1 MERAQISYN
10 AFGATLKRELCGCAM
25 RYFVYMNA
33 KVLGP
38 VEKEKLRE
46 LPNFSPKTLICVERE
61 GEGRSKAWTMA
72 GTVAE
77 LSSFFA
83 AVPGAAQPVA
93 AKDYDP
99 SQTAR
104 VLHDQIDKLN
114 SLLDN
119 LNSPAPG
126 EVPAP
131 VETEKTPTSE
141 IMKNLSALAKELPA
155 AEKNA
160 AAAQSQPAAA
170 GAPEAKPVAQNEP
183 AAAETFAPVPQTAV
197 VPKPETGTAS
207 AVDGSFAVIPLKPAA
222 STQGEQQPAARNKAR
237 AAKPVSKDKTSKA
250 GLPEGWSRATFIVKE
265 EYLEKL
271 KDYSYWE
278 RLTLKEAMDGILAQ
292 FFNGREVR
300 PRRKH

>member
-1 MERAQISYN
+1 
-10 AFGATLKRELCGCAM
+10 M

-38 VEKEKLRE
+38 VEKEKLQE
-46 LPNFSPKTLICVERE
+46 LPNFGPKTLICVERE

-83 AVPGAAQPVA
+83 AVPGAPQPVA

-126 EVPAP
+126 EVPSP

-141 IMKNLSALAKELPA
+141 ILKNLSVLARELPE
-155 AEKNA
+155 AEKTAEAKA
-160 AAAQSQPAAA
+160 AADAAQNAS
-170 GAPEAKPVAQNEP
+170 EAKPVPQNGQPP
-183 AAAETFAPVPQTAV
+183 AAESLSPAQRNADAF
-197 VPKPETGTAS
+197 KPETAS
-207 AVDGSFAVIPLKPAA
+207 ASENPALSTGVPLRPASSSQA
-222 STQGEQQPAARNKAR
+222 EHQSAGRNKAR
-237 AAKPVSKDKTSKA
+237 AAKPVSREKTSKA

-278 RLTLKEAMDGILAQ
+278 RLTLKEAMDGILSQ